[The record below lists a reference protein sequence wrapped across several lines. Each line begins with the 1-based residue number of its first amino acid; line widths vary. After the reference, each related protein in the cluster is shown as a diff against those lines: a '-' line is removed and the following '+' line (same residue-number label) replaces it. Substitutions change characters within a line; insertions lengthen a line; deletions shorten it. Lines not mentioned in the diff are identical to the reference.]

1 MGLFV
6 TRAEPRI
13 RSSETGPS
21 GDIPRPGRQGLCS
34 SRSFQRKTDPGP
46 QAIGRR
52 ADGVQ
57 RAHTVTL
64 DPIVP
69 LRPSTAHGRART
81 QLGRDQPLRL
91 ETIERGVDGAGGHL
105 SPEAMLDL
113 FQDRA
118 AVTFLPENGLRAQQG
133 KEHCLFEDAEVF
145 SQFVCIVGK

>member
-1 MGLFV
+1 HDDVGHDGIAET
-6 TRAEPRI
+6 TRAEPRMS
-13 RSSETGPS
+13 SSETWAS
-21 GDIPRPGRQGLCS
+21 GAIPRPGRQGLCS

-57 RAHTVTL
+57 RAYTVTL

-118 AVTFLPENGLRAQQG
+118 AVTFL
-133 KEHCLFEDAEVF
+133 
-145 SQFVCIVGK
+145 